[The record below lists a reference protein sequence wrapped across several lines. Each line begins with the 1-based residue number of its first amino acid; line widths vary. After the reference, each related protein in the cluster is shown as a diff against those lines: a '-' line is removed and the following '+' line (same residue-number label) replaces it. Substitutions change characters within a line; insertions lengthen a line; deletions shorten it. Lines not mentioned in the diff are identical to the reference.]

1 MSLRS
6 ARHMTSIFLIRGAR
20 ILLLYR
26 IGSSAVPDSWV
37 GIGGHVE
44 PGELRDPTRA
54 ALRELQEEV
63 GIGPSQID
71 DLRLRYVSMRDSGEE
86 LRFTY
91 YFTATL
97 PAETPDPID
106 CTEGELRWYEIA
118 APSMAALSMPPTTA
132 VALEHWVAHG
142 RFDNLLR
149 AIVMTSEGPQVVALA
164 GQ

>member
-86 LRFTY
+86 LRFT
-91 YFTATL
+91 
-97 PAETPDPID
+97 
-106 CTEGELRWYEIA
+106 
-118 APSMAALSMPPTTA
+118 
-132 VALEHWVAHG
+132 
-142 RFDNLLR
+142 
-149 AIVMTSEGPQVVALA
+149 
-164 GQ
+164 